1 VTRTSSAPA
10 SVPGEE
16 GLAVPRRY
24 GAALAALAT
33 AQKSSSGAPAYS
45 RFVNRRLGRWAAAAA
60 WVVGATPN
68 QVTALSAVCTFAGI
82 ALVAALPSG
91 LLVAEAVV
99 LLLVVGY
106 ALDSADGQLARLRG
120 GGSPAGEWLDHV
132 IDATKI
138 AVLHLAV
145 FASWLREPEGREAIL
160 ALPLVYQVVATV
172 AFFAIVLTEQ
182 LRRADSVRRGSPTV
196 VRPRTSA
203 LYSLAVV
210 PTDYGLLCLAFL
222 LLAWTPAFTVVYV
235 ALLVANT
242 AYLVLALPK
251 WFRELAALPR
261 TASAL
266 TTTAPAQGRA
276 S

>member
-1 VTRTSSAPA
+1 MTPTAPLQDEA
-10 SVPGEE
+10 SLV
-16 GLAVPRRY
+16 VPRRY
-24 GAALAALAT
+24 GSALSALAT

-82 ALVAALPSG
+82 ALVAAVPSG
-91 LLVAEAVV
+91 ALVAVAVV

-145 FASWLREPEGREAIL
+145 FASWLR
-160 ALPLVYQVVATV
+160 
-172 AFFAIVLTEQ
+172 
-182 LRRADSVRRGSPTV
+182 
-196 VRPRTSA
+196 
-203 LYSLAVV
+203 
-210 PTDYGLLCLAFL
+210 
-222 LLAWTPAFTVVYV
+222 
-235 ALLVANT
+235 
-242 AYLVLALPK
+242 
-251 WFRELAALPR
+251 
-261 TASAL
+261 
-266 TTTAPAQGRA
+266 
-276 S
+276 

>member
-1 VTRTSSAPA
+1 VTATRAAGGPESLP
-10 SVPGEE
+10 
-16 GLAVPRRY
+16 VPRRY
-24 GAALAALAT
+24 GPALVALAT

-82 ALVAALPSG
+82 ALVAAVPTG
-91 LLVAEAVV
+91 PLVALAVV

-222 LLAWTPAFTVVYV
+222 LLAWSPAFTVVYL
-235 ALLVANT
+235 ALLVANA

-261 TASAL
+261 TAAAL
-266 TTTAPAQGRA
+266 TTTAPAQGGT